1 RKQQLCTIV
10 VLSLLPCR
18 RAQDTFEDPHKPPP
32 SAVVHV
38 RGLSDTALE
47 SDLVEAVR
55 HFGLVSFVVMIPKTR
70 QALVEFEDPESSR
83 SCVDYSSKGSVY
95 VCGQPAYFNF
105 STSQKLWR
113 PGVPGDNGNSNHI
126 LLFTILNPIYPI
138 TTDVLYNICKPFGPL
153 QRIVIFRKNGLQAF
167 VEFVSVES
175 AERANSSLNGADI
188 YSGCCTLIVD
198 YARATRLNVFKNDS
212 ETWDFT
218 NPGLKQGKTNI
229 EHIRAALSRQ
239 LVVEHLRALPHTEAH
254 GGNLQATHEQ
264 SSARQPTA
272 TDVNGDDTNGD
283 IGDILVGT
291 WEAPGTKQPTRRR
304 RCDTHGRPAPPHAC
318 SATSRNTRR
327 STPRPL
333 HRNRHVP
340 LGRGHRITRVQ
351 PQAPGDTALTDR
363 QSTGTTAK
371 KPGATKAR
379 IHRERDLEI
388 SRTERV
394 PMRLGLKIAP
404 LVRIYLDAQ
413 DNAVM
418 PAKQTS
424 LLGDHPKAHACG
436 GGDCGGHQQPP
447 PPGVD
452 YGSGGDGMGGG
463 GGMGMGVGMGN
474 QVGPQGGTQG
484 QHVQAMMNQQADN
497 KVLIVYDL
505 DAERFNCDRVFNILC
520 LFGDVEKVK
529 FLKSKPGAAMVEMGD
544 QYAVH
549 RAVFHLNMSQIF
561 GNKINLCV
569 SRQRS
574 IVPGQAFELLDGT
587 DSYRDYAGSH
597 NYRYANSEKA
607 AKNRNQRPTAV
618 LHFFNAPTD
627 ITAEMFAQ
635 LCDEMSIARP
645 RSFKVF
651 SGKTDRSVSG
661 LTEWETK
668 NDAMEALAC
677 INHHPLKNANVP
689 YLYTLKLCFSTAQP
703 S

>member
-1 RKQQLCTIV
+1 MSTTAASSPRHAAKRLGVNGEGNNRVQ
-10 VLSLLPCR
+10 
-18 RAQDTFEDPHKPPP
+18 AGAMDTFEDPHKPPP

-55 HFGLVSFVVMIPKTR
+55 HFGLVSPPCSYVVMIPKTR

-167 VEFVSVES
+167 VEYPFNEMHNRNDMS
-175 AERANSSLNGADI
+175 AI
-188 YSGCCTLIVD
+188 H
-198 YARATRLNVFKNDS
+198 ATRLNVFKNDS

-218 NPGLKQGKTNI
+218 NPGLKQK
-229 EHIRAALSRQ
+229 
-239 LVVEHLRALPHTEAH
+239 
-254 GGNLQATHEQ
+254 
-264 SSARQPTA
+264 
-272 TDVNGDDTNGD
+272 
-283 IGDILVGT
+283 
-291 WEAPGTKQPTRRR
+291 
-304 RCDTHGRPAPPHAC
+304 
-318 SATSRNTRR
+318 
-327 STPRPL
+327 
-333 HRNRHVP
+333 
-340 LGRGHRITRVQ
+340 
-351 PQAPGDTALTDR
+351 
-363 QSTGTTAK
+363 
-371 KPGATKAR
+371 
-379 IHRERDLEI
+379 
-388 SRTERV
+388 
-394 PMRLGLKIAP
+394 
-404 LVRIYLDAQ
+404 

-574 IVPGQAFELLDGT
+574 IVPGQAFELPDGT

-597 NYRYANSEKA
+597 NHRYADSEKA

-661 LTEWETK
+661 LMEWETK

>member
-1 RKQQLCTIV
+1 MLTTAASAARHAAKRLGVKGEGNDRVQAGAMVSVSDERLDE
-10 VLSLLPCR
+10 
-18 RAQDTFEDPHKPPP
+18 DTFEDPHKPPP

-38 RGLSDTALE
+38 RGLLDTALE
-47 SDLVEAVR
+47 SDLVEAVQ
-55 HFGLVSFVVMIPKTR
+55 HFGLVSYVVMMPKTR

-83 SCVDYSSKGSVY
+83 SCVDYSSTGSVY

-113 PGVPGDNGNSNHI
+113 PGVPGDNGNSNHV
-126 LLFTILNPIYPI
+126 LLFTILNPI

-218 NPGLKQGKTNI
+218 NPGLKQEG
-229 EHIRAALSRQ
+229 
-239 LVVEHLRALPHTEAH
+239 
-254 GGNLQATHEQ
+254 
-264 SSARQPTA
+264 
-272 TDVNGDDTNGD
+272 
-283 IGDILVGT
+283 
-291 WEAPGTKQPTRRR
+291 
-304 RCDTHGRPAPPHAC
+304 
-318 SATSRNTRR
+318 
-327 STPRPL
+327 
-333 HRNRHVP
+333 
-340 LGRGHRITRVQ
+340 
-351 PQAPGDTALTDR
+351 
-363 QSTGTTAK
+363 
-371 KPGATKAR
+371 
-379 IHRERDLEI
+379 
-388 SRTERV
+388 
-394 PMRLGLKIAP
+394 
-404 LVRIYLDAQ
+404 
-413 DNAVM
+413 NAVM

-424 LLGDHPKAHACG
+424 LLGEHPKAHACG
-436 GGDCGGHQQPP
+436 GGDCGGHQQPS

-452 YGSGGDGMGGG
+452 YGSGGDGMGMGGG
-463 GGMGMGVGMGN
+463 GGMGMGGMGN
-474 QVGPQGGTQG
+474 LGGTQG

-574 IVPGQAFELLDGT
+574 IVPGQAFELPDGT
-587 DSYRDYAGSH
+587 DSYRDYAGSRNH
-597 NYRYANSEKA
+597 RYADSEKA

-689 YLYTLKLCFSTAQP
+689 YFYTLKLCFSTAQP

>member
-1 RKQQLCTIV
+1 MSRVGI
-10 VLSLLPCR
+10 
-18 RAQDTFEDPHKPPP
+18 APPP
-32 SAVVHV
+32 PPAAAADARRSA
-38 RGLSDTALE
+38 RASFSSDKIANRFPPALHAITMLTTAAA
-47 SDLVEAVR
+47 SAAR
-55 HFGLVSFVVMIPKTR
+55 HAAKRLGVNGEGNDRVQAGAMTR
-70 QALVEFEDPESSR
+70 QALVEFEDPESSC
-83 SCVDYSSKGSVY
+83 SCVDYLSKGSVY

-113 PGVPGDNGNSNHI
+113 PGVPGDNGNSNHV

-188 YSGCCTLIVD
+188 YSGCCTLIVE

-218 NPGLKQGKTNI
+218 NPGLKQEG
-229 EHIRAALSRQ
+229 
-239 LVVEHLRALPHTEAH
+239 
-254 GGNLQATHEQ
+254 
-264 SSARQPTA
+264 
-272 TDVNGDDTNGD
+272 
-283 IGDILVGT
+283 
-291 WEAPGTKQPTRRR
+291 
-304 RCDTHGRPAPPHAC
+304 
-318 SATSRNTRR
+318 
-327 STPRPL
+327 
-333 HRNRHVP
+333 
-340 LGRGHRITRVQ
+340 
-351 PQAPGDTALTDR
+351 
-363 QSTGTTAK
+363 
-371 KPGATKAR
+371 
-379 IHRERDLEI
+379 
-388 SRTERV
+388 
-394 PMRLGLKIAP
+394 
-404 LVRIYLDAQ
+404 
-413 DNAVM
+413 NAVM

-424 LLGDHPKAHACG
+424 LLGEHPKAHACG
-436 GGDCGGHQQPP
+436 GGDCGGHQQPS

-452 YGSGGDGMGGG
+452 YGSGGDGMGMGGG
-463 GGMGMGVGMGN
+463 GGMGMGGMGN
-474 QVGPQGGTQG
+474 LGGTQG

-574 IVPGQAFELLDGT
+574 IVPGQAFELPDGT
-587 DSYRDYAGSH
+587 DSYRDYTGSRNH
-597 NYRYANSEKA
+597 RYADSEKA

-661 LTEWETK
+661 LMEWETK

>member
-1 RKQQLCTIV
+1 
-10 VLSLLPCR
+10 
-18 RAQDTFEDPHKPPP
+18 
-32 SAVVHV
+32 
-38 RGLSDTALE
+38 
-47 SDLVEAVR
+47 
-55 HFGLVSFVVMIPKTR
+55 MIPKTR

-167 VEFVSVES
+167 VEYPFNEMHNRNDMS
-175 AERANSSLNGADI
+175 AI
-188 YSGCCTLIVD
+188 H
-198 YARATRLNVFKNDS
+198 ATRLNVFKNDS

-218 NPGLKQGKTNI
+218 NPGLKQ
-229 EHIRAALSRQ
+229 
-239 LVVEHLRALPHTEAH
+239 
-254 GGNLQATHEQ
+254 
-264 SSARQPTA
+264 
-272 TDVNGDDTNGD
+272 
-283 IGDILVGT
+283 
-291 WEAPGTKQPTRRR
+291 
-304 RCDTHGRPAPPHAC
+304 
-318 SATSRNTRR
+318 
-327 STPRPL
+327 
-333 HRNRHVP
+333 
-340 LGRGHRITRVQ
+340 
-351 PQAPGDTALTDR
+351 
-363 QSTGTTAK
+363 
-371 KPGATKAR
+371 
-379 IHRERDLEI
+379 
-388 SRTERV
+388 
-394 PMRLGLKIAP
+394 
-404 LVRIYLDAQ
+404 
-413 DNAVM
+413 
-418 PAKQTS
+418 
-424 LLGDHPKAHACG
+424 
-436 GGDCGGHQQPP
+436 GHQQPP

-574 IVPGQAFELLDGT
+574 IVPGQAFELPDGT

-597 NYRYANSEKA
+597 NHRYANSEKA

-635 LCDEMSIARP
+635 VRAPAAPSACCQQHRRGARSLCDEMSIAKP

-651 SGKTDRSVSG
+651 SGKTRRQMICNVCYEAMLKKPCEKFSPESNPCYSLAPK
-661 LTEWETK
+661 LTE
-668 NDAMEALAC
+668 AC
-677 INHHPLKNANVP
+677 
-689 YLYTLKLCFSTAQP
+689 
-703 S
+703 

>member
-1 RKQQLCTIV
+1 MSRVGI
-10 VLSLLPCR
+10 
-18 RAQDTFEDPHKPPP
+18 APPP
-32 SAVVHV
+32 PPAAAADARRSA
-38 RGLSDTALE
+38 RASFSSDRIANRFPPALHAITMLTTAAA
-47 SDLVEAVR
+47 SAAR
-55 HFGLVSFVVMIPKTR
+55 HAAKRLGVNGEGNDRVQAGAMTR
-70 QALVEFEDPESSR
+70 QALVEFEDPESSC
-83 SCVDYSSKGSVY
+83 SCVDYLSKGSVY

-113 PGVPGDNGNSNHI
+113 PGVPGDNGNSNHV

-188 YSGCCTLIVD
+188 YSGCCTLIVE

-218 NPGLKQGKTNI
+218 NPGLKQEG
-229 EHIRAALSRQ
+229 
-239 LVVEHLRALPHTEAH
+239 
-254 GGNLQATHEQ
+254 
-264 SSARQPTA
+264 
-272 TDVNGDDTNGD
+272 
-283 IGDILVGT
+283 
-291 WEAPGTKQPTRRR
+291 
-304 RCDTHGRPAPPHAC
+304 
-318 SATSRNTRR
+318 
-327 STPRPL
+327 
-333 HRNRHVP
+333 
-340 LGRGHRITRVQ
+340 
-351 PQAPGDTALTDR
+351 
-363 QSTGTTAK
+363 
-371 KPGATKAR
+371 
-379 IHRERDLEI
+379 
-388 SRTERV
+388 
-394 PMRLGLKIAP
+394 
-404 LVRIYLDAQ
+404 
-413 DNAVM
+413 NAVM

-424 LLGDHPKAHACG
+424 LLGEHPKAHACG
-436 GGDCGGHQQPP
+436 GGDCGGHQQPS

-463 GGMGMGVGMGN
+463 GGMGMGGMGN
-474 QVGPQGGTQG
+474 LGGTQG

-574 IVPGQAFELLDGT
+574 IVPGQAFELPDGT
-587 DSYRDYAGSH
+587 DSYRDYTGSRNH
-597 NYRYANSEKA
+597 RYADSEKA

-661 LTEWETK
+661 LMEWETK

>member
-1 RKQQLCTIV
+1 MSRVGIA
-10 VLSLLPCR
+10 PPPPPAAAADAR
-18 RAQDTFEDPHKPPP
+18 RSARASFSSDRIANRFPPALHAITMLTTAAASAARHAAKRLGVNGEGNDRVQAGAMDTFEDPHKPPP

-38 RGLSDTALE
+38 RGLLDTALE

-55 HFGLVSFVVMIPKTR
+55 HFGLVSYVVMIPKTR
-70 QALVEFEDPESSR
+70 QALVEFEDPESSC
-83 SCVDYSSKGSVY
+83 SCVDYLSKGSVY

-113 PGVPGDNGNSNHI
+113 PGVPGDNGNSNHV

-188 YSGCCTLIVD
+188 YSGCCTLIVE

-218 NPGLKQGKTNI
+218 NPGLKQEG
-229 EHIRAALSRQ
+229 
-239 LVVEHLRALPHTEAH
+239 
-254 GGNLQATHEQ
+254 
-264 SSARQPTA
+264 
-272 TDVNGDDTNGD
+272 
-283 IGDILVGT
+283 
-291 WEAPGTKQPTRRR
+291 
-304 RCDTHGRPAPPHAC
+304 
-318 SATSRNTRR
+318 
-327 STPRPL
+327 
-333 HRNRHVP
+333 
-340 LGRGHRITRVQ
+340 
-351 PQAPGDTALTDR
+351 
-363 QSTGTTAK
+363 
-371 KPGATKAR
+371 
-379 IHRERDLEI
+379 
-388 SRTERV
+388 
-394 PMRLGLKIAP
+394 
-404 LVRIYLDAQ
+404 
-413 DNAVM
+413 NAVM

-424 LLGDHPKAHACG
+424 LLGEHPKAHACG
-436 GGDCGGHQQPP
+436 GGDCGGHQQPS

-463 GGMGMGVGMGN
+463 GGMGMGGMGN
-474 QVGPQGGTQG
+474 LGGTQG

-574 IVPGQAFELLDGT
+574 IVPGQAFELPDGT
-587 DSYRDYAGSH
+587 DSYRDYTGSRNH
-597 NYRYANSEKA
+597 RYADSEKA

-661 LTEWETK
+661 LMEWETK

>member
-1 RKQQLCTIV
+1 MSHVGIA
-10 VLSLLPCR
+10 PPPPAAAADAR
-18 RAQDTFEDPHKPPP
+18 RSAQASIFSDRIANRFPPALHAITTMLTTAASAARHAAKRLGVNGEGNDRVQAGAMVSVSDERLDEDTFEDPHKPPP

-55 HFGLVSFVVMIPKTR
+55 YFGLVSYVVMIPKTR

-198 YARATRLNVFKNDS
+198 YARASTTDTLYIHKCVHHNLAPNQKGSPES
-212 ETWDFT
+212 E
-218 NPGLKQGKTNI
+218 
-229 EHIRAALSRQ
+229 RC
-239 LVVEHLRALPHTEAH
+239 
-254 GGNLQATHEQ
+254 GGT
-264 SSARQPTA
+264 
-272 TDVNGDDTNGD
+272 
-283 IGDILVGT
+283 
-291 WEAPGTKQPTRRR
+291 
-304 RCDTHGRPAPPHAC
+304 
-318 SATSRNTRR
+318 
-327 STPRPL
+327 
-333 HRNRHVP
+333 
-340 LGRGHRITRVQ
+340 
-351 PQAPGDTALTDR
+351 
-363 QSTGTTAK
+363 
-371 KPGATKAR
+371 
-379 IHRERDLEI
+379 
-388 SRTERV
+388 
-394 PMRLGLKIAP
+394 
-404 LVRIYLDAQ
+404 
-413 DNAVM
+413 DNAGGCICAKRDCCWRRKEGAGLSVASSSRWVVSRRPTLGNFVFPSKRRLEDNAMM

-574 IVPGQAFELLDGT
+574 IVPGQAFELPDGT

-597 NYRYANSEKA
+597 NHRYANSEKA

-635 LCDEMSIARP
+635 LCDEMSIAKP

-689 YLYTLKLCFSTAQP
+689 YFYTLKLCFSTAQP

>member
-1 RKQQLCTIV
+1 MLTT
-10 VLSLLPCR
+10 
-18 RAQDTFEDPHKPPP
+18 AA
-32 SAVVHV
+32 SA
-38 RGLSDTALE
+38 A
-47 SDLVEAVR
+47 R
-55 HFGLVSFVVMIPKTR
+55 HAAKRLGVNGEGNDRVQAGAMTR

-188 YSGCCTLIVD
+188 YSGCCTLIVE
-198 YARATRLNVFKNDS
+198 YARAMRLNVFKNDS

-218 NPGLKQGKTNI
+218 NPGLKQEG
-229 EHIRAALSRQ
+229 
-239 LVVEHLRALPHTEAH
+239 
-254 GGNLQATHEQ
+254 
-264 SSARQPTA
+264 
-272 TDVNGDDTNGD
+272 
-283 IGDILVGT
+283 
-291 WEAPGTKQPTRRR
+291 
-304 RCDTHGRPAPPHAC
+304 
-318 SATSRNTRR
+318 
-327 STPRPL
+327 
-333 HRNRHVP
+333 
-340 LGRGHRITRVQ
+340 
-351 PQAPGDTALTDR
+351 
-363 QSTGTTAK
+363 
-371 KPGATKAR
+371 
-379 IHRERDLEI
+379 
-388 SRTERV
+388 
-394 PMRLGLKIAP
+394 
-404 LVRIYLDAQ
+404 
-413 DNAVM
+413 NAVM

-424 LLGDHPKAHACG
+424 LLGEHPKAHACG
-436 GGDCGGHQQPP
+436 GGDCGGHQQPS

-452 YGSGGDGMGGG
+452 YGSGGDGMGMGGG
-463 GGMGMGVGMGN
+463 GGMGMGGMGN
-474 QVGPQGGTQG
+474 LGGTQG

-574 IVPGQAFELLDGT
+574 IVPGQAFELPDGT
-587 DSYRDYAGSH
+587 DSYRDYAGSRNH
-597 NYRYANSEKA
+597 RYADSEKA

-661 LTEWETK
+661 LMEWETK

>member
-1 RKQQLCTIV
+1 MAKATTA
-10 VLSLLPCR
+10 SR
-18 RAQDTFEDPHKPPP
+18 RA
-32 SAVVHV
+32 
-38 RGLSDTALE
+38 RCY
-47 SDLVEAVR
+47 
-55 HFGLVSFVVMIPKTR
+55 VVMIPKMR

-188 YSGCCTLIVD
+188 YSGCCTLIVE
-198 YARATRLNVFKNDS
+198 YARASTTDTLYIHKCVHHNLGFFTRRPKISATRLDVFKNDS

-218 NPGLKQGKTNI
+218 NPGLKQ
-229 EHIRAALSRQ
+229 E
-239 LVVEHLRALPHTEAH
+239 
-254 GGNLQATHEQ
+254 
-264 SSARQPTA
+264 
-272 TDVNGDDTNGD
+272 
-283 IGDILVGT
+283 
-291 WEAPGTKQPTRRR
+291 
-304 RCDTHGRPAPPHAC
+304 
-318 SATSRNTRR
+318 
-327 STPRPL
+327 
-333 HRNRHVP
+333 
-340 LGRGHRITRVQ
+340 
-351 PQAPGDTALTDR
+351 
-363 QSTGTTAK
+363 
-371 KPGATKAR
+371 
-379 IHRERDLEI
+379 
-388 SRTERV
+388 
-394 PMRLGLKIAP
+394 
-404 LVRIYLDAQ
+404 
-413 DNAVM
+413 DNAMM

-452 YGSGGDGMGGG
+452 YGSGRDGMGGG

-529 FLKSKPGAAMVEMGD
+529 LLKSKPEAAMVEMGD
-544 QYAVH
+544 QYAMH

-574 IVPGQAFELLDGT
+574 IVPGQAFELPDGT
-587 DSYRDYAGSH
+587 DSYRDYAGSQNH
-597 NYRYANSEKA
+597 RYADSEKA

-627 ITAEMFAQ
+627 ITAEMFGQVRAPAAPSACCQ
-635 LCDEMSIARP
+635 QRRRGARLV
-645 RSFKVF
+645 SLKVF
-651 SGKTDRSVSG
+651 PG
-661 LTEWETK
+661 
-668 NDAMEALAC
+668 EAF
-677 INHHPLKNANVP
+677 INIQVQILHMKQSWVFKMSLLMLWSLWWPMTRFL
-689 YLYTLKLCFSTAQP
+689 
-703 S
+703 

>member
-1 RKQQLCTIV
+1 SRYRRKQQLCTIV

-38 RGLSDTALE
+38 RGLLDTALE

-55 HFGLVSFVVMIPKTR
+55 HFGLVSYVVMMPKTR
-70 QALVEFEDPESSR
+70 QALVEFEDSESSR
-83 SCVDYSSKGSVY
+83 SCVDYSSTGSVY
-95 VCGQPAYFNF
+95 VCGQPAYINF

-113 PGVPGDNGNSNHI
+113 PGVPGDNGKSNHV

-198 YARATRLNVFKNDS
+198 YARATRLDVFKNDS

-218 NPGLKQGKTNI
+218 NPGLN
-229 EHIRAALSRQ
+229 
-239 LVVEHLRALPHTEAH
+239 
-254 GGNLQATHEQ
+254 
-264 SSARQPTA
+264 
-272 TDVNGDDTNGD
+272 
-283 IGDILVGT
+283 
-291 WEAPGTKQPTRRR
+291 
-304 RCDTHGRPAPPHAC
+304 
-318 SATSRNTRR
+318 ATSRNTRR

-363 QSTGTTAK
+363 QSTGTAAK

-379 IHRERDLEI
+379 IHPPNQKGSPESERCGG
-388 SRTERV
+388 T
-394 PMRLGLKIAP
+394 
-404 LVRIYLDAQ
+404 
-413 DNAVM
+413 DNAGGCICAKRDCCWRRKEGAGLSVASSSRWVVSRRPTLGNFVFPSKRRLEDNAMM

-497 KVLIVYDL
+497 NVLIVYDL

-574 IVPGQAFELLDGT
+574 IVPGQAFELPDGT

-597 NYRYANSEKA
+597 NHRYADSEKA
-607 AKNRNQRPTAV
+607 AKNRNQHPTAV

-635 LCDEMSIARP
+635 LCDEMSIAKP

-689 YLYTLKLCFSTAQP
+689 YFYTLKLCFSTAQP

>member
-1 RKQQLCTIV
+1 MSRVGIAPPPPPAAAADARRSARASF
-10 VLSLLPCR
+10 LSDRIANRFPPALHAITMSTTAAASAARHAAKRLGVNGEGNDR
-18 RAQDTFEDPHKPPP
+18 VQAGAMDTFEDPHKPPP
-32 SAVVHV
+32 SGVVHV
-38 RGLSDTALE
+38 RGLLDTALE

-55 HFGLVSFVVMIPKTR
+55 HFGLVSYAVMMPKTR

-83 SCVDYSSKGSVY
+83 SCVDYSSTGSVY

-113 PGVPGDNGNSNHI
+113 PGVPGDNGNSNHV

-218 NPGLKQGKTNI
+218 NPGLKQ
-229 EHIRAALSRQ
+229 R
-239 LVVEHLRALPHTEAH
+239 
-254 GGNLQATHEQ
+254 
-264 SSARQPTA
+264 
-272 TDVNGDDTNGD
+272 
-283 IGDILVGT
+283 
-291 WEAPGTKQPTRRR
+291 PTR
-304 RCDTHGRPAPPHAC
+304 APHAC

-327 STPRPL
+327 STPHPL
-333 HRNRHVP
+333 HRNRQVP

-351 PQAPGDTALTDR
+351 PQAPGGHGADR
-363 QSTGTTAK
+363 
-371 KPGATKAR
+371 
-379 IHRERDLEI
+379 
-388 SRTERV
+388 
-394 PMRLGLKIAP
+394 
-404 LVRIYLDAQ
+404 
-413 DNAVM
+413 
-418 PAKQTS
+418 PAKYR
-424 LLGDHPKAHACG
+424 HRREE
-436 GGDCGGHQQPP
+436 
-447 PPGVD
+447 
-452 YGSGGDGMGGG
+452 
-463 GGMGMGVGMGN
+463 
-474 QVGPQGGTQG
+474 
-484 QHVQAMMNQQADN
+484 AD
-497 KVLIVYDL
+497 
-505 DAERFNCDRVFNILC
+505 
-520 LFGDVEKVK
+520 
-529 FLKSKPGAAMVEMGD
+529 
-544 QYAVH
+544 
-549 RAVFHLNMSQIF
+549 
-561 GNKINLCV
+561 
-569 SRQRS
+569 
-574 IVPGQAFELLDGT
+574 
-587 DSYRDYAGSH
+587 
-597 NYRYANSEKA
+597 SEKA

-627 ITAEMFAQ
+627 ITVEMFAQ

-661 LTEWETK
+661 LMEWETK

>member
-1 RKQQLCTIV
+1 MLTTAASAARHAAKRLGVNGEGNDRVQAGAMVSVSDERLDE
-10 VLSLLPCR
+10 
-18 RAQDTFEDPHKPPP
+18 DTFEDPHKPPP

-38 RGLSDTALE
+38 RGLLDTALE

-55 HFGLVSFVVMIPKTR
+55 HFGLVSYVVMMPKTR

-83 SCVDYSSKGSVY
+83 SCVDYSSTGSVY

-113 PGVPGDNGNSNHI
+113 PGVPGDNGNSNHV

-218 NPGLKQGKTNI
+218 NPGLKQ
-229 EHIRAALSRQ
+229 E
-239 LVVEHLRALPHTEAH
+239 
-254 GGNLQATHEQ
+254 
-264 SSARQPTA
+264 
-272 TDVNGDDTNGD
+272 
-283 IGDILVGT
+283 
-291 WEAPGTKQPTRRR
+291 
-304 RCDTHGRPAPPHAC
+304 
-318 SATSRNTRR
+318 
-327 STPRPL
+327 
-333 HRNRHVP
+333 
-340 LGRGHRITRVQ
+340 
-351 PQAPGDTALTDR
+351 
-363 QSTGTTAK
+363 
-371 KPGATKAR
+371 
-379 IHRERDLEI
+379 
-388 SRTERV
+388 
-394 PMRLGLKIAP
+394 
-404 LVRIYLDAQ
+404 

-447 PPGVD
+447 PPGLD
-452 YGSGGDGMGGG
+452 YGPGGDGMGMGGG
-463 GGMGMGVGMGN
+463 GGMGMGGMGMGN
-474 QVGPQGGTQG
+474 LGGPQG
-484 QHVQAMMNQQADN
+484 QHVQAMMNQQAGN
-497 KVLIVYDL
+497 KVLMVYGL

-561 GNKINLCV
+561 GNKINLCA

-574 IVPGQAFELLDGT
+574 IAPGQAFELPDGT
-587 DSYRDYAGSH
+587 DSYRDYAGSRNH
-597 NYRYANSEKA
+597 RYADSEKA

-661 LTEWETK
+661 LMEWETK

>member
-1 RKQQLCTIV
+1 MST
-10 VLSLLPCR
+10 
-18 RAQDTFEDPHKPPP
+18 
-32 SAVVHV
+32 
-38 RGLSDTALE
+38 TAAA
-47 SDLVEAVR
+47 SSPR
-55 HFGLVSFVVMIPKTR
+55 HAAKRLGVNGEGNDRVQAGAMTR

-153 QRIVIFRKNGLQAF
+153 QRIIFRKNGLQAF

-218 NPGLKQGKTNI
+218 NPGLKQ
-229 EHIRAALSRQ
+229 E
-239 LVVEHLRALPHTEAH
+239 
-254 GGNLQATHEQ
+254 
-264 SSARQPTA
+264 
-272 TDVNGDDTNGD
+272 
-283 IGDILVGT
+283 
-291 WEAPGTKQPTRRR
+291 
-304 RCDTHGRPAPPHAC
+304 
-318 SATSRNTRR
+318 
-327 STPRPL
+327 
-333 HRNRHVP
+333 
-340 LGRGHRITRVQ
+340 
-351 PQAPGDTALTDR
+351 
-363 QSTGTTAK
+363 
-371 KPGATKAR
+371 
-379 IHRERDLEI
+379 
-388 SRTERV
+388 
-394 PMRLGLKIAP
+394 
-404 LVRIYLDAQ
+404 

-569 SRQRS
+569 SRQRL
-574 IVPGQAFELLDGT
+574 IVPGQAFELPDGT

-597 NYRYANSEKA
+597 NHRYANSEKA

-668 NDAMEALAC
+668 NNAMEALAC